1 MAMKAVKHDEAVH
14 AGHEDAGIR
23 KELIAGLNG
32 GNAHAKLEDVLKN
45 FPAKLR
51 GEKAGLAYSAW
62 QLLEHIRIAQ
72 DDIVRFSD
80 NHKGTYKEMKWPD
93 DYWPKEAAPPSA
105 KAWDASVAAVR
116 ADCDAMI
123 RLLEKGSL
131 TEPFPWG
138 AGQTL
143 MREAITLIDH
153 NSYHA
158 GELLALRRLLGIW
171 P

>member
-1 MAMKAVKHDEAVH
+1 MAMKQEAGVH
-14 AGHEDAGIR
+14 AGHVDAGIR
-23 KELIAGLNG
+23 KELIAGLRG
-32 GNAHAKLEDVLKN
+32 GHAHATLEEVVKD
-45 FPAKLR
+45 FPVQLR

-80 NHKGTYKEMKWPD
+80 NHDGKYREMNFPD
-93 DYWPKEAAPPSA
+93 DYWPKEVAPPSA
-105 KAWDASVAAVR
+105 TAWDESVAAVR
-116 ADCDAMI
+116 ADRDAMI

-131 TEPFPWG
+131 TESFPWG
-138 AGQTL
+138 DGQTL

>member
-1 MAMKAVKHDEAVH
+1 MAMKHDAGLH
-14 AGHEDAGIR
+14 AGEEDAGIR
-23 KELIAGLNG
+23 KELIAGLKG
-32 GNAHAKLEDVLKN
+32 GQAHVKMEDVLKN

-72 DDIVRFSD
+72 DDIVHFSD

-116 ADCDAMI
+116 TDCEAMI

-138 AGQTL
+138 DGQTL